1 MTDLSNQPRKQTQKQ
16 NQPDIVATLTVR
28 VPLGGPGDLAEGAV
42 RVVERVEAVETVV
55 DADIRHVSPGLN
67 DTTVELRVRAAV
79 EPGGADVDR
88 VRPALE
94 DGVGVRTVE
103 KVEQVDAVESD
114 APPIADVG

>member
-1 MTDLSNQPRKQTQKQ
+1 MTDLSNQPQQQ
-16 NQPDIVATLTVR
+16 NQTEIVATLTVR

-55 DADIRHVSPGLN
+55 DAEIRNVSPGLN
-67 DTTVELRVRAAV
+67 DTTVDLRVRAAV
-79 EPGGADVDR
+79 PSGHVDADR
-88 VRPALE
+88 VQPALE

-103 KVEQVDAVESD
+103 KVERVEAVEPD